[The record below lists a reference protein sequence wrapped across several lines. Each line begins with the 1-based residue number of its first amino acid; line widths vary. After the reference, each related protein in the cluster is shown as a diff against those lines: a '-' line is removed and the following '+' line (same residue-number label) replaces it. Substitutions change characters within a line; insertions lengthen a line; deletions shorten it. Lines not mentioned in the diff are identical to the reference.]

1 MIEVKK
7 ATLDDLEELAPLFD
21 GYRIFYEKSSDLEG
35 ANAFLKERIEKNESQ
50 VFIAYSDGLACGF
63 VQLYPLFSSTRMQRL
78 WLLNDLYVNPDFRGK
93 GASIALIDR
102 AKQLC
107 IETNSCGMMLET
119 AKSNLI
125 GNKLYPRTGFSLDE
139 EHNFY
144 GWYR

>member
-102 AKQLC
+102 AK
-107 IETNSCGMMLET
+107 TT
-119 AKSNLI
+119 V
-125 GNKLYPRTGFSLDE
+125 
-139 EHNFY
+139 H
-144 GWYR
+144 